1 MTNTPSLKML
11 SGFLSA
17 GRLGLILAIASIILL
32 AGCGSTKVYTADKTI
47 VYNGN
52 IYNLGNIQRV
62 SSRIEGLLPN
72 GDVVNMRTQDK
83 KGVQSLL
90 DQHSSFIVSTIVEL
104 DGQDMVYQR
113 SRVEKYS
120 QYSSMTKRFDRALED
135 ITKFMGNKK
144 STQLKL
150 K

>member
-90 DQHSSFIVSTIVEL
+90 DQHSSFIVSTVVEL